1 MTMKTIYKTTAA
13 LTVAGCL
20 SVTSASADWFDKLL
34 GTLSGGDDSAA
45 SLSNSDI
52 TSGLKEA
59 LRVGSERVVDQ
70 LGKTNGFNGDP
81 AIHIPLPKSLTTVQ
95 SALEKVGASSMLDD
109 LELKLNRAAEAAT
122 PKAKEHFFQAIKEM
136 TLEDAKNIYSGPED
150 AATRYFQSKMTEP
163 LKQSMRPIVNDS
175 IAEVGAVQAYD
186 RVMDKYDTLPFVPDV
201 KANLSDY
208 VLEQGLN
215 GIFHYL
221 AREEAAIRQ
230 DPAARTT
237 DLLKRV
243 FGSG

>member
-1 MTMKTIYKTTAA
+1 MNTLHTAVAA

-20 SVTSASADWFDKLL
+20 TAASASADWFDKLI
-34 GTLSGGDDSAA
+34 GTVSGGGDSVS

-52 TSGLKEA
+52 ASGLKEA
-59 LRVGSERVVDQ
+59 LRVGSERVVGQ
-70 LGKTNGFNGDP
+70 LGKTDGFNSDP
-81 AIHIPLPKSLTTVQ
+81 AIHIPLPKSLKTVQ
-95 SALEKVGASSMLDD
+95 SALDKVGASSMLDD

-122 PKAKEHFFQAIKEM
+122 PKAKEHFLQAIKEM
-136 TLEDAKNIYSGPED
+136 TLEDAKNIYSGPDD
-150 AATRYFQSKMTEP
+150 AATRYFQTKMTEP
-163 LKQSMRPIVNDS
+163 LKQSMRPIVSDS

-201 KANLSDY
+201 KTNLTDH

-221 AREEAAIRQ
+221 AKEEAAIRQ
-230 DPAARTT
+230 NPAARTT